1 MILLCCYNS
10 NTIFNRISRPDL
22 VIQHPLPSARNAIH
36 DASRAFP
43 NTPVVDQ
50 DFILTPALTLPS
62 SFGTTYV
69 GECFTC
75 SLCANNELPIGTVKA
90 ITKVQLTAE
99 IQTPSQKVALLEPPN
114 ESEESVST
122 LPCRATQQRTVEFD
136 LREEGAH
143 TLIVTVTYTES
154 SSAAVSRIRTF
165 KKLYQ
170 FEARPCLNIRTKATE
185 LDSGTQLLRYT
196 LEAQIENLSES
207 TLNIIRADLLPQQP
221 FEAKSLNRI
230 VDPEEGEE
238 REVPAL
244 DPRDIYQI
252 AFLLEQ
258 TADRIEDVAES
269 RESME
274 RDGRVILGQISLEW
288 MGAMGQKGRLT
299 TSNLMSRKR

>member
-1 MILLCCYNS
+1 MCCYNS
-10 NTIFNRISRPDL
+10 NTTFDRLSRPDL
-22 VIQHPLPSARNAIH
+22 VIQHPLQSTRNAIH

-75 SLCANNELPIGTVKA
+75 SLCANNELPDGTVKA

-114 ESEESVST
+114 ESEESDSE
-122 LPCRATQQRTVEFD
+122 LPYRATQQRMVKFD

-143 TLIVTVTYTES
+143 TLIVTLTYTEDS
-154 SSAAVSRIRTF
+154 PNAASRIRIF

-207 TLNIIRADLLPQQP
+207 TLNILGADLLPQQP
-221 FEAKSLNRI
+221 FEAKSLNWD
-230 VDPEEGEE
+230 VNSEKGEG

-244 DPRDIYQI
+244 YPRDIYQI
-252 AFLLEQ
+252 AFLVEQ
-258 TADRIEDVAES
+258 TVDRIEGVTEL
-269 RESME
+269 RESIK

-288 MGAMGQKGRLT
+288 MGAMGQKGQLT
-299 TSNLMSRKR
+299 TGNLMSRKR